1 MSRVFFTKGDHT
13 ANFYLEASDV
23 TWPDVGQCV
32 MEPEDRFDN
41 AFPGT
46 DNDLLTYDMTMYIGS
61 RWDPDSPVAREH
73 ERMHNDS
80 NGRTFDP
87 TDYWDTSI
95 IERAKS
101 NQVFISVNFANGYS
115 ASISYVIR
123 NKPLPPS
130 TPTDV
135 YAYCSASGHNASD
148 PSVSYY
154 TETNKRVFVHYTVS
168 SDSTSITKNVERSID
183 GGDWVHIFTSLST
196 GTNGSHTIQDRGIPL
211 TDGCQVRY
219 RVQASNSIGESG
231 YGYSKT
237 YTFKLNKPPNAPETI
252 TVPSSIRGGSN
263 IQLSWPTSTDPEGDD
278 VEYELE
284 RQWDGSGSF
293 TQIYR
298 GSSRSY
304 RDTIPAGTHTSVIYR
319 VRAYDSMGN
328 YSDYCTG
335 PVRLIINNAAPS
347 TPGTITI
354 PSTIL
359 ANKSFQISWGASTDI
374 DDNLTGYKLERSVNS
389 GSTWTQIYQ
398 GPSTSYTDTVR
409 DGTPSVTY
417 RVKAYD
423 SYNAESGYRTSN
435 TVGVINN
442 HPPESPASITIPEL
456 ILGGQPSLI
465 KWEASNDEDHNL
477 VGYELERKL
486 NNTGGFTR
494 IYKGSELQYTDTVEK
509 GTLQVQYRVRAYDS
523 YNAYSEYTTSSLKEV
538 NNNTLPTITGEDTD
552 LGTLESVSYKYTV
565 TDPDEGQTL
574 NVTEYLDDKVHKT
587 LEVTSGVE
595 NTLTIDGEEFLQ
607 VSKGSHTIVISV
619 DDGQGVLVKRT
630 LTFTRVQTKLSTTLI
645 TPLPANEMPT
655 RMYAFI
661 FGNIPAE
668 AIFHFYACNNA
679 FDEEPTWQEVTEEV
693 LMKKKFYFA
702 NKTKTAD
709 QWGVNVKFEVDRSTV
724 PEGTEIYVSKVTGGF
739 DGYSTQN

>member
-1 MSRVFFTKGDHT
+1 MSNRYVWEKHT
-13 ANFYLEASDV
+13 TLYEIVESGHYFRSYGEVVSNKEDASV
-23 TWPDVGQCV
+23 HVLYTT
-32 MEPEDRFDN
+32 
-41 AFPGT
+41 GT
-46 DNDLLTYDMTMYIGS
+46 GY
-61 RWDPDSPVAREH
+61 
-73 ERMHNDS
+73 
-80 NGRTFDP
+80 TFDP
-87 TDYWDTSI
+87 NTGDFSLKNVDYVDMGYQ
-95 IERAKS
+95 KP
-101 NQVFISVNFANGYS
+101 GYS
-115 ASISYVIR
+115 YTISSPS
-123 NKPLPPS
+123 PLYFTNFVSSSRDIYYSESP
-130 TPTDV
+130 
-135 YAYCSASGHNASD
+135 AKL
-148 PSVSYY
+148 SVSFDRLYDPNKFRAMY
-154 TETNKRVFVHYTVS
+154 TIRGEKRLSSERTKGKFLGYVS
-168 SDSTSITKNVERSID
+168 SDRS
-183 GGDWVHIFTSLST
+183 
-196 GTNGSHTIQDRGIPL
+196 NKYP
-211 TDGCQVRY
+211 TDGVLGEY
-219 RVQASNSIGESG
+219 WYKKLGYDTIDPKSISIP
-231 YGYSKT
+231 SKAF
-237 YTFKLNKPPNAPETI
+237 YQD
-252 TVPSSIRGGSN
+252 SSIVVKINPGN
-263 IQLSWPTSTDPEGDD
+263 IKYGNVIYD
-278 VEYELE
+278 VEYSIDDSEWIEYTSTSELSLNYSIPKE
-284 RQWDGSGSF
+284 ATKVKFRVKA
-293 TQIYR
+293 
-298 GSSRSY
+298 
-304 RDTIPAGTHTSVIYR
+304 RDTIGFTSTSYVTSR
-319 VRAYDSMGN
+319 V
-328 YSDYCTG
+328 CTI
-335 PVRLIINNAAPS
+335 LNNNPPS
-347 TPGTITI
+347 VPGTITI

-359 ANKSFQISWGASTDI
+359 ANKSFQISWGASTDTEG
-374 DDNLTGYKLERSVNS
+374 NLTGYKLERSVNS
-389 GSTWTQIYQ
+389 GSSWTQIYQ
-398 GPSTSYTDTVR
+398 GPATSYTDTVSS
-409 DGTPSVTY
+409 GTPSVTY

-423 SYNAESGYRTSN
+423 SYNAESGYRKSN

-442 HPPESPASITIPEL
+442 RPPESPASITIPEL

-465 KWEASNDEDHNL
+465 KWEASNDEDQNL
-477 VGYELERKL
+477 VGYELERQL

-574 NVTEYLDDKVHKT
+574 NVTEYIDDKVHKT

-607 VSKGSHTIVISV
+607 VGKGSHTIVISV

-702 NKTKTAD
+702 NKTKTAE

-739 DGYSTQN
+739 DGYSTQS

>member
-1 MSRVFFTKGDHT
+1 MATYMEITDIRPNPIIADQPIYIDYIWHGYNEYADSDDYMYVYMYGDE
-13 ANFYLEASDV
+13 NI
-23 TWPDVGQCV
+23 
-32 MEPEDRFDN
+32 RF
-41 AFPGT
+41 
-46 DNDLLTYDMTMYIGS
+46 
-61 RWDPDSPVAREH
+61 
-73 ERMHNDS
+73 
-80 NGRTFDP
+80 
-87 TDYWDTSI
+87 
-95 IERAKS
+95 
-101 NQVFISVNFANGYS
+101 
-115 ASISYVIR
+115 
-123 NKPLPPS
+123 
-130 TPTDV
+130 
-135 YAYCSASGHNASD
+135 SD
-148 PSVSYY
+148 PKYTDTLIISQGLPAGSYRIKIQVVR
-154 TETNKRVFVHYTVS
+154 NGSAIRD
-168 SDSTSITKNVERSID
+168 SDSREYTLEVVSNVA
-183 GGDWVHIFTSLST
+183 
-196 GTNGSHTIQDRGIPL
+196 P
-211 TDGCQVRY
+211 
-219 RVQASNSIGESG
+219 NSPS
-231 YGYSKT
+231 
-237 YTFKLNKPPNAPETI
+237 TI
-252 TVPSSIRGGSN
+252 TVPEIIRGGEN
-263 IQLSWPTSTDPEGDD
+263 AKISWSAATDPDGD
-278 VEYELE
+278 L
-284 RQWDGSGSF
+284 DGYIVQRSYNGGSWV
-293 TQIYR
+293 QVYK
-298 GSSRSY
+298 GSSRTY
-304 RDTIPAGTHTSVIYR
+304 TEFIPNNQYNTVAYR
-319 VRAYDSMGN
+319 VKAYDSYGEESG
-328 YSDYCTG
+328 YTTSPT
-335 PVRLIINNAAPS
+335 RTIINNTAPG

-359 ANKSFQISWGASTDI
+359 AGKSFQVSWGSSTDT
-374 DDNLTGYKLERSVNS
+374 DGNLTGYKLERSVNS

-398 GPSTSYTDTVR
+398 GPSTSYTDKVSS
-409 DGTPSVTY
+409 GTPGVTY

-423 SYNAESGYRTSN
+423 SYNAESDYRTSN

-442 HPPESPASITIPEL
+442 RPPESPASITIPEL

-465 KWEASNDEDHNL
+465 KWEASNDEDQNL
-477 VGYELERKL
+477 VGYELERQL

-523 YNAYSEYTTSSLKEV
+523 YNAYSVYTTSSLKEV

-574 NVTEYLDDKVHKT
+574 NVTEYIDDKVHKT

-607 VSKGSHTIVISV
+607 VGKGSHTIVISV

-739 DGYSTQN
+739 DGYSTQS